1 MSRLLESIHKT
12 AADLRDKGHID
23 KQTMREFDALCLTPV
38 AEMGP
43 KDIQSL
49 RTHFDISQSVFAC
62 YLNVSVKAV
71 QKWERGEATP
81 KGAALKLLSLAKKNG
96 IDAIA

>member
-12 AADLRDKGHID
+12 ADNLHYKGHID
-23 KQTMREFDALCLTPV
+23 KQIMREFSSLCLTPV
-38 AEMGP
+38 EHMEP

-49 RTHFDISQSVFAC
+49 RTDFNISQSVLAF
-62 YLNVSVKAV
+62 YLNVSVKTV
-71 QKWERGEATP
+71 QKWERGESTP